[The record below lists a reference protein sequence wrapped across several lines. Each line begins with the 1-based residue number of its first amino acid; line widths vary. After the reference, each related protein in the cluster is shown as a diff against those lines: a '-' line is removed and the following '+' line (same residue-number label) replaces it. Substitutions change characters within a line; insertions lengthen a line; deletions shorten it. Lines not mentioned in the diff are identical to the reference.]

1 MKRRYCKNGN
11 IHLVLETQWDYIDE
25 TEPALI
31 NAYYL
36 ADNGDT
42 MLLASG
48 YDYFEFYNVW
58 TDKKYLIT
66 DSDAERLLSGR
77 RIILYPQPLGEWDIE
92 FLATEHEY
100 AVE

>member
-1 MKRRYCKNGN
+1 MKRRYCKNGK
-11 IHLVLETQWDYIDE
+11 IHLKTDMFDCIDE
-25 TEPALI
+25 TESALI

-36 ADNGDT
+36 SDNGDT

-77 RIILYPQPLGEWDIE
+77 RIILYPQPLDEWDIE
-92 FLATEHEY
+92 FLATEYEY
-100 AVE
+100 IVE

>member
-1 MKRRYCKNGN
+1 MRRRYCKNGN
-11 IHLVLETQWDYIDE
+11 IHLKLEPQWDDIYE
-25 TEPALI
+25 SEPALI

-58 TDKKYLIT
+58 TDKKYMIT
-66 DSDAERLLSGR
+66 DDDAERLLSGK
-77 RIILYPQPLGEWDIE
+77 RIILHPQPLDDWDVLKLEQEYDYTIE
-92 FLATEHEY
+92 
-100 AVE
+100 